1 MCVCLSGGLIVANV
15 TSETQMVI
23 TFLGECV
30 KLQKNSSKRYMA
42 ANETN
47 PHTDVM
53 YYTQT
58 HTLYVYIHT
67 SRCQKKK
74 FKPVTLIRSHTH
86 PHLQIN

>member
-1 MCVCLSGGLIVANV
+1 MCKTAKKIHLKDTWLLMRQ
-15 TSETQMVI
+15 THTQI
-23 TFLGECV
+23 
-30 KLQKNSSKRYMA
+30 
-42 ANETN
+42 
-47 PHTDVM
+47 M